1 LLAKKAKMR
10 QNANMDSLVQAQLD
24 VESIPPIHPVVTTI
38 IWLIAVYATV
48 LGVKLLIKTK
58 GDSRGLGMGL
68 LIAVFGWAGIAAS
81 WEYVFSVV
89 IRNPDETSTL
99 SIPIF
104 RSVMEFGLLMALVS
118 FTLVVLS
125 NLFITLKG
133 SDINRLQKALLRF
146 GLWILGLSVIY
157 QVHFAGQYSIKTLV
171 IGVGG
176 ALVFVIG
183 LGLQRTLTNLFSG
196 FDLQADHVFQKGD
209 MVQIGVG
216 GLEGV
221 VWDTSLRST
230 RIYTLDGQML
240 IVANG
245 ELLTKEVLN
254 LDHPTRALRVR
265 RHIGIS
271 YTTPP
276 MRAKDVMLQVL
287 RQDSAVLKSPAP
299 AVYLISYGD
308 SSINYELRFWVADR
322 RVMDENVD
330 SVLSRVWY
338 ALRESDIEI
347 PFPLRTIRM
356 VDMKADA
363 QQVEAC
369 EAQVSNMEEI
379 VGKCPLF
386 DESQMSSSERRELS
400 RDAQEIE
407 LKPGELAVRQG
418 EESDHMFLLV
428 RGSVRVLLKGKDP
441 IEILA
446 PHWFG
451 EMALLLNQPRS
462 ADVVAGEH
470 GVSLLRFAKVSVL
483 PVLKRRP
490 EFAKQLRQISEE
502 RRVVSGLQDELRSSL
517 TFKDRVGRLVK
528 RILIS
533 LVPW

>member
-1 LLAKKAKMR
+1 MR
-10 QNANMDSLVQAQLD
+10 QNASMQTVVQVESAI
-24 VESIPPIHPVVTTI
+24 ESIPPMHPLFHAV
-38 IWLIAVYATV
+38 IWLLAVYCTV
-48 LGVKLLIKTK
+48 LGVKLFLKTK
-58 GDSRGLGMGL
+58 GDSRGLGLGL
-68 LIAVFGWAGIAAS
+68 LIAVLGWACIAAG
-81 WEYVFSVV
+81 WEYVLSIV
-89 IRNPDETSTL
+89 IQNPNETSTL
-99 SIPIF
+99 SVPVF
-104 RSVMEFGLLMALVS
+104 RTTMEFGLLIALVS
-118 FTLVVLS
+118 FALVVLS
-125 NLFITLKG
+125 NVCITLQG
-133 SDINRLQKALLRF
+133 GDLIRLQKALLRF
-146 GLWILGLSVIY
+146 GLWVLGLSIMY
-157 QVHFAGQYSIKTLV
+157 QVHFAGQYSIRTLV

-176 ALVFVIG
+176 AFVFVVG

-196 FDLQADHVFQKGD
+196 FDLQADHVFQKGE

-254 LDHPTRALRVR
+254 LDHPTPTLRVR
-265 RHIGIS
+265 RNIGIS

-299 AVYLISYGD
+299 TVLVLNYGD
-308 SSINYELRFWVADR
+308 SSINYELRFWVPDR
-322 RVMDENVD
+322 RMLDDIVD

-363 QQVEAC
+363 EHVAVIEERVAK
-369 EAQVSNMEEI
+369 MEQI
-379 VGKCPLF
+379 VAKCPLF
-386 DESQMSSSERRELS
+386 DEAHMGSLERRELA
-400 RDAQEIE
+400 RDAQEID
-407 LKPGELAVRQG
+407 LQPGELAVRQG
-418 EESDHMFLLV
+418 EVSDHMYLIV
-428 RGSVRVLLKGKDP
+428 RGSVCVVLKDKDP
-441 IEILA
+441 IEVHA

-462 ADVVAGEH
+462 ADVMAGQS
-470 GVSLLRFAKVSVL
+470 GVTLLRFAKTSVL

-490 EFAKQLRQISEE
+490 EFAKQLRQISDE
-502 RRVVSGLQDELRSSL
+502 RRIASGLRDETQRILS
-517 TFKDRVGRLVK
+517 FKERVAGLAK
-528 RILIS
+528 RIIVS
-533 LVPW
+533 LQPW

>member
-1 LLAKKAKMR
+1 MR
-10 QNANMDSLVQAQLD
+10 QNVNMESVVQVQPV
-24 VESIPPIHPVVTTI
+24 VESIPPIHPVATTI
-38 IWLIAVYATV
+38 IWLIAIYATV
-48 LGVKLLIKTK
+48 LGVKLFLKTK
-58 GDSRGLGMGL
+58 GDSRGLGLGL
-68 LIAVFGWAGIAAS
+68 LIAVVGWAGNAAG
-81 WEYVFSVV
+81 WEYVISVV
-89 IRNPDETSTL
+89 IQNPDEVSTL
-99 SIPIF
+99 NIPIL
-104 RSVMEFGLLMALVS
+104 RTSMEFGLLMAMVS

-125 NLFITLKG
+125 NICITLQG
-133 SDINRLQKALLRF
+133 GDLIRLQKALLRF
-146 GLWILGLSVIY
+146 GLWVLGLSILY

-176 ALVFVIG
+176 ALVFVVG

-230 RIYTLDGQML
+230 RIHTLDGQML

-254 LDHPTRALRVR
+254 LDHPTPALRVR
-265 RHIGIS
+265 RNVGIS

-276 MRAKDVMLQVL
+276 MLAKDVMLQVL
-287 RQDSAVLKSPAP
+287 RQDSSVLKRPAP
-299 AVYLISYGD
+299 VVLLTSYGD

-322 RVMDENVD
+322 RVLDENVD

-363 QQVEAC
+363 QQV
-369 EAQVSNMEEI
+369 VDGEERVANIERI
-379 VGKCPLF
+379 VAKCPLF
-386 DESQMSSSERRELS
+386 DESNINSSERRELA

-407 LKPGELAVRQG
+407 LNTGEFAVRQG
-418 EESDHMFLLV
+418 EESDHMYLII
-428 RGSVRVLLKGKDP
+428 RGSVSVLVRGKDP
-441 IEILA
+441 IHIHA
-446 PHWFG
+446 PHTFG

-462 ADVVAGEH
+462 ADVVAGDD

-490 EFAKQLRQISEE
+490 EFAKELRHISEE
-502 RRVVSGLQDELRSSL
+502 RRVASGLQDETRNIT
-517 TFKDRVGRLVK
+517 TFKQRVSRLVK
-528 RILIS
+528 RILTS

>member
-1 LLAKKAKMR
+1 MR

-38 IWLIAVYATV
+38 IWLIALYATV

-81 WEYVFSVV
+81 WEYVISVV

-99 SIPIF
+99 SVPIF
-104 RSVMEFGLLMALVS
+104 RSIMEFGLLMALIS
-118 FTLVVLS
+118 FTLVVFS
-125 NLFITLKG
+125 NVFITLKG
-133 SDINRLQKALLRF
+133 TDINRLQKALLRF

-157 QVHFAGQYSIKTLV
+157 QVHFAGQYSIKTVV

-183 LGLQRTLTNLFSG
+183 LGLQRTLTNLFAG

-230 RIYTLDGQML
+230 RIHTLDGQML

-265 RHIGIS
+265 RNVGIS

-287 RQDSAVLKSPAP
+287 RQDSSVLKTPAP
-299 AVYLISYGD
+299 VVLLTSYGD

-338 ALRESDIEI
+338 ALRESAIEI

-369 EAQVSNMEEI
+369 EEQVSRMEQI
-379 VGKCPLF
+379 VSKCPLF
-386 DESQMSSSERRELS
+386 DESHISSSERRELA
-400 RDAQEIE
+400 RDAQAIE
-407 LKPGELAVRQG
+407 LKTGEFAVRQG
-418 EESDHMFLLV
+418 EVSDHMYLIV
-428 RGSVRVLLKGKDP
+428 GGSVRVLLKGKEP
-441 IEILA
+441 IEIVA

-462 ADVVAGEH
+462 ADVVAGDD

-483 PVLKRRP
+483 PVLQRRP
-490 EFAKQLRQISEE
+490 EFAKELRHVSEE
-502 RRVVSGLQDELRSSL
+502 RRISSGLQDEIQRKLL
-517 TFKDRVGRLVK
+517 FPERVVGLIK
-528 RILIS
+528 RIAAS
-533 LVPW
+533 LKPW